1 MANPLSK
8 LAVLNSSHSHF
19 ILTDNGTCG
28 KYGSEVKFRRLLEKH
43 ISLQK
48 INTRTSNTPA
58 APTSIRHFP
67 SFIGVRVVSQSL
79 CWTCGKRELLC
90 DLWASLCHPMP
101 GARLRQ
107 GQQRDAQPS
116 PLTSPPPSFRF
127 VRFSDLQ
134 SSTTCL
140 AVTFHSQ
147 SSALS
152 KIIVKKVKL
161 GNLMTD
167 LFLVCSRFGSGCST
181 RVSDSGRRPQ
191 RDLHRTGESER
202 RTSDPSGGVR
212 RERPRIRHHLFC
224 AQVLGGRR
232 VRFGLRFN
240 GHQYSLG
247 VFALTW

>member
-1 MANPLSK
+1 M
-8 LAVLNSSHSHF
+8 
-19 ILTDNGTCG
+19 
-28 KYGSEVKFRRLLEKH
+28 
-43 ISLQK
+43 
-48 INTRTSNTPA
+48 
-58 APTSIRHFP
+58 
-67 SFIGVRVVSQSL
+67 SQSL

-147 SSALS
+147 SL
-152 KIIVKKVKL
+152 VKMGIL
-161 GNLMTD
+161 TAD

-181 RVSDSGRRPQ
+181 CVSDSGGRPQ

-202 RTSDPSGGVR
+202 RTSNPSGGVR
-212 RERPRIRHHLFC
+212 RERPCIRHHFFC

-232 VRFGLRFN
+232 VRFGSLFN
-240 GHQYSLG
+240 GHQYSLC
-247 VFALTW
+247 VFALP